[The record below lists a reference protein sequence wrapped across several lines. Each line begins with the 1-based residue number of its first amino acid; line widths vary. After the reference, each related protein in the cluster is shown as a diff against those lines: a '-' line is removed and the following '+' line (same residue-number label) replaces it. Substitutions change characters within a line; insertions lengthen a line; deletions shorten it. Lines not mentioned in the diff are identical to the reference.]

1 MKKLSNKKVVTGLA
15 FALVLLASLVLGCST
30 PAPAPAPA
38 PALAPAPSPKPAPAP
53 APASKVSGERWVFPT
68 MGGPVQ
74 EREITAL
81 SEALQERSEGRIP
94 QLVPTDRKALGHKGP
109 ETWDVISTGGFEMG
123 AVNGNYMSGQEPI
136 MATQGL
142 PLVYTGEQY
151 PAVKAANDPHFAK
164 LAEKYNLTLLATM
177 DYPNVM
183 WTNIELNTI
192 ADVRNLQF
200 RTSSSTACAALGYMG
215 AECITMSGG
224 DIYAAMATGLINGFS
239 FSEGS
244 HYSYKHY
251 EVTNYGYL
259 SPVFNGAAVLFVI
272 NNASLSSLF
281 AEDQKILI
289 DTFKEWEPKLVA
301 NAHLSPELLA
311 DLKTK
316 ETVFDSVSLDLVKE
330 MQAAGPKQAWN
341 EWAEK
346 YPEVTPLMDSMFGAI
361 GVDWR
366 N

>member
-1 MKKLSNKKVVTGLA
+1 
-15 FALVLLASLVLGCST
+15 
-30 PAPAPAPA
+30 
-38 PALAPAPSPKPAPAP
+38 
-53 APASKVSGERWVFPT
+53 

-74 EREITAL
+74 EREIAAL
-81 SEALQERSEGRIP
+81 SKALQERSEGRIP
-94 QLVPTDRKALGHKGP
+94 QLIATDRKALGHKGP
-109 ETWDVISTGGFEMG
+109 ETWDVIATGGLEIG

-136 MATQGL
+136 LATQGL
-142 PLVYTGEQY
+142 PLVYTTDQY
-151 PAVKAANDPHFAK
+151 PAVKKANDPHFARV
-164 LAEKYNLTLLATM
+164 AEKYNLTLLATM

-183 WTNIELNTI
+183 WVNIKLDTMSDVLN
-192 ADVRNLQF
+192 LKF
-200 RTSSSTACAALGYMG
+200 RTSSASACNALGYMG
-215 AECITMSGG
+215 AQCITMSGG

-251 EVTNYGYL
+251 EVTEYGYL

-301 NAHLSPELLA
+301 NAHLTPELLA

-316 ETVFDSVSLDLVKE
+316 ETIFDEVPLALVKE
-330 MQAAGPKQAWN
+330 MQAAGPQKVWN
-341 EWAEK
+341 EWAEEN
-346 YPEVTPLMDSMFGAI
+346 PDVVPLMDSMFGAT
-361 GVDWR
+361 GFEWR
-366 N
+366 MK